1 MYDTKCIMKI
11 SDYYK
16 PTPTLFRKIGDTI
29 LVGCTSLAAMM
40 MGTPIE
46 EHTKTWLIFSLNV
59 FGVMGKMVTNFFKE
73 DETKNPE

>member
-1 MYDTKCIMKI
+1 MKI
-11 SDYYK
+11 TDYYK

-40 MGTPIE
+40 MGAPIE
-46 EHTKTWLIFSLNV
+46 EHTKTWIIFSLNV

-73 DETKNPE
+73 DEVKDENHPN